1 MFLQNVLQFY
11 INFKA
16 KFWDKIAMRKITLEW
31 SEILR
36 SSNNS
41 LENYTLID
49 GPVRKLNS
57 NYDWIP
63 FSNKIKSIQTILDR
77 VNNFKEQRGATV
89 SSKQKFEINF

>member
-1 MFLQNVLQFY
+1 
-11 INFKA
+11 
-16 KFWDKIAMRKITLEW
+16 MRKINLQWT
-31 SEILR
+31 EILKG
-36 SSNNS
+36 SSNF

-49 GPVRKLNS
+49 RPVRKLNS